1 MNLARKPLSSVETC
15 CTMAGMPSSLAVL
28 LVLLAC
34 STGCNR
40 SDSVSEQDAPQQPA
54 PVPKIVQTEP
64 TDRQLSDSDAA
75 MPVLKIRP
83 ATQSELTP
91 EIQTASLEVIKK
103 LPLEETP
110 AVSGT
115 AEWDLEQIAAVLA
128 DSQKQISEES
138 DASEEVQ
145 LRRIRDNNQ
154 RIVSLASHA
163 ISLTHLRP
171 EKEAIFN
178 AAVYALMEARFQLA
192 LQGDEKALQEL
203 YNDAALLARQ
213 RPESIA
219 AVTAA
224 GTIVRLAETLARR
237 TETDSPWLSE
247 YVRQSKL
254 FATNF
259 PAEEPRAIVQLL
271 GAAELCEERQLTLP
285 AIECYSLIS
294 QAFPQT
300 PFGPRIEAALR
311 RMELTHR
318 RVAIEGPT
326 YDGQTVSLKEFE
338 GQQVVVVF
346 WSSRSHE
353 FAAQIP
359 ALQELVENEGFAVL
373 GVCLDSEAEAV
384 SRYIAEHKLPGK
396 HIFHQEPALRG
407 ANQPL
412 AREYGIDKV
421 PSYWFIDSKGVVQ
434 ATQVSGNQLRE
445 LPQRKVVAE
454 K

>member
-1 MNLARKPLSSVETC
+1 
-15 CTMAGMPSSLAVL
+15 MPASRVVL
-28 LVLLAC
+28 LVLLSC
-34 STGCNR
+34 SAGCNR
-40 SDSVSEQDAPQQPA
+40 SESVSEQDAPQQPA
-54 PVPKIVQTEP
+54 PVPKIVQAEP
-64 TDRQLSDSDAA
+64 TDRQLDDSGAA

-103 LPLEETP
+103 LPLKETP
-110 AVSGT
+110 AASGT
-115 AEWDLEQIAAVLA
+115 PEWDLEQIAAVLG
-128 DSQKQISEES
+128 DSQKQISEDSKTPE
-138 DASEEVQ
+138 DVQ

-171 EKEAIFN
+171 EKEAVFN

-203 YNDAALLARQ
+203 YDDSALLGRQ

-237 TETDSPWLSE
+237 TDSDSPWLSE
-247 YVRQSKL
+247 YVRQAKL

-271 GAAELCEERQLTLP
+271 GAGELCEERQLTLP
-285 AIECYSLIS
+285 AIECYSLVS

-338 GQQVVVVF
+338 GQQVLVVF

-353 FAAQIP
+353 FAEQIP
-359 ALQELVENEGFAVL
+359 ALQDLVENEGFAVL
-373 GVCLDSEAEAV
+373 GICLDNEEEAV
-384 SRYIAEHKLPGK
+384 GKYIAEHKLPGK
-396 HIFHQEPALRG
+396 HIFYQEPELRG
-407 ANQPL
+407 ASQPL
-412 AREYGIDKV
+412 ARQYGIDTV

-434 ATQVSGNQLRE
+434 ATQVSGDQLKN
-445 LPQRKVVAE
+445 LPQRKTVAE